1 MTTYARVGAVTGA
14 NKGVGLA
21 IVRQLALQYPK
32 SSFNTGPL
40 LIYLT
45 ARNEERGKAALE
57 SIRTDAQLKHAKA
70 LRSQGGLTD
79 VEYLPLDIDD
89 KQSIDDFAGQIKNT
103 HPQGID
109 FLINNAAVAMN
120 GFDENVV
127 KNTLQINYF
136 GTLEATQQL
145 LPHIKEGGRLVN
157 VSSMAGKISNPKYSE
172 TIRSRFLKAKKPEEI
187 TQLMEEF
194 SSAVSSAVSKG
205 TQQTDWPNAAYA
217 VSKAGVIGMTKT
229 TAELNAAN
237 GSKVLVNS
245 CCPGY
250 VSTDMTKNRGVKT
263 PDQGAQTP
271 VLLAIGDIK
280 GSNGQ
285 FWQNEKIINWA

>member
-1 MTTYARVGAVTGA
+1 MTTYARVGAVTGG

-32 SSFNTGPL
+32 SPTNNGPL

-45 ARNEERGKAALE
+45 ARNEERGRAAID
-57 SIRTDAQLKHAKA
+57 SIRTDAQLQKAKA

-79 VEYLPLDIDD
+79 VEYLPLDIDS
-89 KQSIDDFAGQIKNT
+89 KQSIDDFAGQIKKA
-103 HPQGID
+103 HPEGID
-109 FLINNAAVAMN
+109 FLVNNAAVAMD
-120 GFDENVV
+120 GFDEGVV
-127 KNTLQINYF
+127 KKTLHSNYY

-145 LPHIKEGGRLVN
+145 LPHIRSGGRLVN
-157 VSSMAGKISNPKYSE
+157 VASMAGKISNPKYSE
-172 TIRSRFLKAKKPEEI
+172 AIRSRFLNAKKPEEI

-194 SSAVSSAVSKG
+194 SSAVAKG
-205 TQQTDWPNAAYA
+205 THQKDWPSAGYA

-229 TAELNAAN
+229 IAELTAAG
-237 GSKVLVNS
+237 GSNVLINS

-250 VSTDMTKNRGVKT
+250 VNTDMTKGRGVKT

-285 FWQNEKIINWA
+285 FWQNEKIIHWA